1 MGRPVGSTN
10 KVTETVQTVETTHES
25 EGKIQF
31 FSEIDMDD
39 HGNITSEMPV
49 WYFDAQI
56 EELREGIGRKERAL
70 ERGFIIQ
77 EQIPLVKE
85 ELIKERAK
93 LKRIKQSKP
102 ELKGANKDKAWR
114 TYESLGKQIKDSM
127 PTRKQAHDGLV
138 NPHEELK
145 RLKGKHVKIDTE
157 IAKACGVNV
166 IHGKVT
172 GDEANKCYQI
182 LGRALGENSNP
193 EALRRDGNIEAYQS
207 MNDLTQAILK
217 GVEVRG
223 M

>member
-10 KVTETVQTVETTHES
+10 KVTETTNES

-31 FSEIDMDD
+31 FSEIDMDE
-39 HGNITSEMPV
+39 HGKIRSEMPV

-56 EELREGIGRKERAL
+56 EELREGIGRKERSL
-70 ERGFIIQ
+70 ERGEIIQ
-77 EQIPLVKE
+77 EQIPTVRE

-93 LKRIKQSKP
+93 LKKIEQSKP

-114 TYESLGKQIKDSM
+114 AYESLGKQIKDSM
-127 PTRKQAHDGLV
+127 PTRKQNHDGLV

-145 RLKGKHVKIDTE
+145 RLKGKHIKIDTE
-157 IAKACGVNV
+157 IAKACGVSV
-166 IHGKVT
+166 LHGKVT

-193 EALRRDGNIEAYQS
+193 EALRRDGNAEAYHS

-217 GVEVRG
+217 GMEIRG
-223 M
+223 A